1 MNHQPTSMH
10 KLDLVVLLP
19 TNVADA
25 QLSIHIGSQQLELWI
40 SQNLLPVYSIFSSIW
55 AMLSYL
61 SGRGCS

>member
-40 SQNLLPVYSIFSSIW
+40 SQNLLLVYGICSSIW
-55 AMLSYL
+55 AV
-61 SGRGCS
+61 